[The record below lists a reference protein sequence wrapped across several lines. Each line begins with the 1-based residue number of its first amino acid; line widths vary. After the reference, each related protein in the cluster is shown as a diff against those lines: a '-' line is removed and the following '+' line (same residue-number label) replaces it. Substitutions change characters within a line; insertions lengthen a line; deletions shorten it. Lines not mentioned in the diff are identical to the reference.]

1 MLKYLRAACFPEMAS
16 RPRPRQIDPYLPY
29 LQERWNAGEHNAR
42 ALWRE
47 IRTQGYSAG
56 DEQVRRVVNAWRT
69 NPHCHGRQP
78 TAAALPAKEEVT
90 SYSAHKTRWLLGKPT
105 SDLTG
110 TEASYVAALKGLCP
124 QIADAQEL
132 LATFRAIVT
141 ERHIDQLDPWLEQ
154 CERSGISEVVGFA
167 HGLRRDDVAVK
178 AALRYE
184 WSQGPVEGHVNRL
197 KTIKRQMYGR
207 AGFTLL
213 RRRVLTQNAPA
224 P

>member
-1 MLKYLRAACFPEMAS
+1 VR
-16 RPRPRQIDPYLPY
+16 
-29 LQERWNAGEHNAR
+29 ERWNAGEHNAR

-47 IRTQGYSAG
+47 IRAQGYGAG
-56 DEQVRRVVNAWRT
+56 EEQVRRVVNAWRAD
-69 NPHCHGRQP
+69 PHHHGNQP
-78 TAAALPAKEEVT
+78 SIAAGPAKEEVT
-90 SYSAHKTRWLLGKPT
+90 AYSARKTRWLLWKPT
-105 SDLTG
+105 ADLTSA
-110 TEASYVAALKGLCP
+110 EARYVATLTALCP
-124 QIADAQEL
+124 QIADAQRL
-132 LATFRAIVT
+132 LGTFRTIVT
-141 ERHIDQLDPWLEQ
+141 ERCIEQLDLWLQ
-154 CERSGISEVVGFA
+154 QGERSGISEVVGFVL
-167 HGLRRDDVAVK
+167 GLRRDHGAVK